1 MQDRN
6 YFFKKFLLKEIILK
20 RKINIEN
27 LILKNYKPEF
37 FSVLD
42 VSEQHRGHQNFKDDV
57 ESHFE
62 IIIVSEIFKNLN
74 RIERHR
80 MVNQSLKEEFFSDL
94 HSVIIKTYT
103 LEEYNNS

>member
-1 MQDRN
+1 M
-6 YFFKKFLLKEIILK
+6 K

-27 LILKNYKPEF
+27 LILKNYEPEF

-42 VSEQHRGHQNFKDDV
+42 VSEQHRGHQNFNENV

-62 IIIVSEIFKNLN
+62 IIIVSEKFKNLN

-80 MVNQSLKEEFFSDL
+80 MVNHSLKDEFLSDL

-103 LEEYNNS
+103 LEEYRNN

>member
-6 YFFKKFLLKEIILK
+6 YFFKTLLKEIILK

-27 LILKNYKPEF
+27 LILKSYEPEF
-37 FSVLD
+37 FSVID
-42 VSEQHRGHQNFKDDV
+42 VSEQHRGHQNFKEDV

-62 IIIVSEIFKNLN
+62 IIIVSEKFKNLN

-80 MVNQSLKEEFFSDL
+80 MVNKSLREEFLSDL

-103 LEEYNNS
+103 SEEYEKT

>member
-6 YFFKKFLLKEIILK
+6 YFFKFLLKEILLK

-27 LILKNYKPEF
+27 LILKNYEPEF

-42 VSEQHRGHQNFKDDV
+42 VSEQHRGHQNFKEDV

-62 IIIVSEIFKNLN
+62 IIIVSEKFKNLN
-74 RIERHR
+74 RIKRHR
-80 MVNQSLKEEFFSDL
+80 MVNQTLKKEFLSDL
-94 HSVIIKTYT
+94 HSVIIKTFT
-103 LEEYNNS
+103 SEEYKNT

>member
-1 MQDRN
+1 M
-6 YFFKKFLLKEIILK
+6 LK

-27 LILKNYKPEF
+27 LILKNYKPEY

-42 VSEQHRGHQNFKDDV
+42 VSEQHKGHQNYKEDI

-62 IIIVSEIFKNLN
+62 IIIVSEKFKNLN

-80 MVNQSLKEEFFSDL
+80 MVNQSLKEEFLSDL
-94 HSVIIKTYT
+94 HSAIIKTFT
-103 LEEYNNS
+103 LQEYKKT

>member
-1 MQDRN
+1 MSRKLRIEN
-6 YFFKKFLLKEIILK
+6 IILEK
-20 RKINIEN
+20 FEP
-27 LILKNYKPEF
+27 YF

-42 VSEQHRGHQNFKDDV
+42 VSEQHRGHHSFKEDV

-62 IIIVSEIFKNLN
+62 IIIVSEKFKNIK

-80 MVNQSLKEEFFSDL
+80 MVNQSLKEEFLTDL

-103 LEEYNNS
+103 TDEYKNI

>member
-1 MQDRN
+1 M
-6 YFFKKFLLKEIILK
+6 K

-27 LILKNYKPEF
+27 LILKNYEPVF
-37 FSVLD
+37 YSVID
-42 VSEQHRGHQNFKDDV
+42 VSEQHRGHQNFKEDV

-62 IIIVSEIFKNLN
+62 ITIVSEKFKNLT

-80 MVNQSLKEEFFSDL
+80 MVNQTLKEEFLLDL

-103 LEEYNNS
+103 LEEYKNT

>member
-1 MQDRN
+1 LN
-6 YFFKKFLLKEIILK
+6 
-20 RKINIEN
+20 RKIRIEN

-42 VSEQHRGHQNFKDDV
+42 VSEQHRGHQNFRENV

-62 IIIVSEIFKNLN
+62 IIIVSEKFKNLN

-80 MVNQSLKEEFFSDL
+80 MVNQSLREEFLSDL
-94 HSVIIKTYT
+94 HSAIIKTFT
-103 LEEYNNS
+103 LQEYKKT

>member
-6 YFFKKFLLKEIILK
+6 YFFKKFLLKEIVLK

-37 FSVLD
+37 FSVSD
-42 VSEQHRGHQNFKDDV
+42 VSEQHRGHQNFKEDV

-62 IIIVSEIFKNLN
+62 IIIVSEKFKNLN

-80 MVNQSLKEEFFSDL
+80 MVNQSLREEFLSDL

-103 LEEYNNS
+103 IEEYKHI

>member
-1 MQDRN
+1 MKRK
-6 YFFKKFLLKEIILK
+6 FKIENIIL
-20 RKINIEN
+20 EN
-27 LILKNYKPEF
+27 FEPYF

-42 VSEQHRGHQNFKDDV
+42 VSEQHRGHLDFEEDV

-62 IIIVSEIFKNLN
+62 IIIVSEKFKNLN

-80 MVNQSLKEEFFSDL
+80 MVNKSLKEEFLSDL

-103 LEEYNNS
+103 LEEYKNT